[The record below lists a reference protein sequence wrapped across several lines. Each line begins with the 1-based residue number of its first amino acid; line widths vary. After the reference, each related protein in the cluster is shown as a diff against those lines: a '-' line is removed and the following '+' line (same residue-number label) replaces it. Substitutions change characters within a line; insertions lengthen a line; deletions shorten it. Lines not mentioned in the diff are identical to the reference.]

1 MQGSP
6 ESMNPSPTLSVIV
19 PVYNQ
24 EEFLEKCLDSLLN
37 QKYQDLEIICVNDGS
52 TDGSQE
58 ILDRYAAK
66 DPRIVLVSKKNGGL
80 SSARNAGMKVM
91 RGKYV
96 SFVDSDDYVHPDIYV
111 LTVPHMDEYDF
122 VQFNAFDVHG
132 DEITSYDLPCSGP
145 NKLTYEINTTIRPS
159 VWNKLFNCEILRK
172 YDLQYPEGLNNEDCM
187 FSYAYRSLID
197 EGYFVNDRL
206 YYYVQHDKSITSDFH
221 KRPSKKNLDQI
232 NVMVPLIEFLERYN
246 KYDDYSDILLR
257 NYVDY
262 AWFVLNT
269 THGCL
274 RLCAFNAVI
283 HVAHRIS
290 LLTLIANN
298 LHNLGY
304 RKLLSA
310 AITRVLSKI

>member
-6 ESMNPSPTLSVIV
+6 ESVNPSPTLSVIV

-37 QKYQDLEIICVNDGS
+37 QKYQDFEIICVNDGS

-111 LTVPHMDEYDF
+111 LTVPHMEEYDF

-232 NVMVPLIEFLERYN
+232 NVMIPLVEFLEKNDRY
-246 KYDDYSDILLR
+246 DAFSEILLR

-262 AWFVLNT
+262 AWFVLDT
-269 THGCL
+269 THGRL
-274 RLCAFNAVI
+274 RMLGLKAVI
-283 HVAHRIS
+283 NVAHRIS
-290 LLTLIANN
+290 LLTIVSNSIRAVGVKPLLKAGI
-298 LHNLGY
+298 G
-304 RKLLSA
+304 RIKSKL
-310 AITRVLSKI
+310 